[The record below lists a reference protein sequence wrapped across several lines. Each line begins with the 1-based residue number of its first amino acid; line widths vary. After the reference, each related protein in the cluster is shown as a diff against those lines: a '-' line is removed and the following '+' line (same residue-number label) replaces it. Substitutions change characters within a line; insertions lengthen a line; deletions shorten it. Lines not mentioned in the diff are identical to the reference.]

1 MQTTDQTCS
10 FESFG
15 LKQPILRA
23 IQEMGYQSP
32 TEIQVA
38 SISKLLAGGDVLGQA
53 QTGTG
58 KTAAFGLSFLSK
70 IDIENCVPQLLIL
83 TPTRELAIQV
93 ADALKA
99 YAKYLNNCH
108 VLPIYGGQNYDTQLR
123 ALRQGV
129 HIVVGTPGR
138 VIDHIKRGTLKLGA
152 LRFLVLDEADEMLKM
167 GFIDDVEVILEQV
180 PETRQTALFSATM
193 PPRIKNIADRYLKD
207 AEHIKIVDNKD
218 AVENIRQRFCAVK
231 GENKIMAVTR
241 LLESEA
247 HEGVIIFAS
256 TKVMTMELADKIRTA
271 GYPCEALN
279 GDIPQNKRE
288 IVINRFKQG
297 RFDVLVA
304 TDVAARGLDVDRV
317 THVINYDLPMNT
329 EVYVHRIGRTGRAGR
344 TGDAILLVRPSEV
357 RFVQMFERMTRK
369 TIEKM
374 ELPSLRDLC
383 EIRKTQF
390 LAKIQESITAN
401 AGDFPAYQGML
412 SAFQAESNLSWGD
425 IAASLAVMAAGKKSI
440 WAKDEPIERD
450 YAPKRDAFSGSRA
463 RLTDSPRGER
473 FERDASRGERSDR
486 RSERSSG
493 DRFGARRVPGERAF
507 SDRSG
512 PGRFDREGAS
522 FDRPSSDR
530 SSFGR
535 GASDRSERPRIRRP
549 MDADMTAFEIKV
561 GREHGASPR
570 HIVGAIANEAGINSS
585 HIGNITLHDTH
596 TTLYLSQEV
605 AAQVEASLSSAYLF
619 GQRLRLCKPSDSSNS
634 ESAEKPYSKPAERF
648 KPKSKV
654 TYKPK
659 RKEAE

>member
-1 MQTTDQTCS
+1 MQTTETGG

-23 IQEMGYQSP
+23 IQEMGYQTP
-32 TEIQVA
+32 TEIQMA
-38 SISKLLAGGDVLGQA
+38 SIPKLLAGGDVLGQA

-58 KTAAFGLSFLSK
+58 KTATFGLSFLSK
-70 IDIENCVPQLLIL
+70 IDVEDCSPQLLIL

-93 ADALKA
+93 ADALKD

-108 VLPIYGGQNYDTQLR
+108 ILPIYGGQNYATQLK

-129 HIVVGTPGR
+129 QIVVGTPGR
-138 VIDHIKRGTLKLGA
+138 IIDHIQRGTLKLGS

-167 GFIDDVEVILEQV
+167 GFIDDVEIILEQV

-193 PPRIKNIADRYLKD
+193 PPRIKNIADQYLRD
-207 AEHIKIVDNKD
+207 ATHIKIMDKKD
-218 AVENIRQRFCAVK
+218 SVENIRQRFCVVK
-231 GENKIMAVTR
+231 GENKMMAVTR
-241 LLESEA
+241 LLEAET
-247 HEGVIIFAS
+247 HEGVIIFAG
-256 TKVMTMELADKIRTA
+256 TKMMTMELADKIRTA

-369 TIEKM
+369 SIEKM
-374 ELPSLRDLC
+374 ELPTMRDLC
-383 EIRKTQF
+383 EIRKTKF
-390 LAKIQESITAN
+390 LAKIQENLTN
-401 AGDFPAYQGML
+401 ATEDFNAYQSML
-412 SAFQAESNLSWGD
+412 SAFQAESNLPWER

-440 WAKDEPIERD
+440 WAKEEPIERD
-450 YAPKRDAFSGSRA
+450 SAKRDAFAGSRA
-463 RLTDSPRGER
+463 RLSDSPREGR
-473 FERDASRGERSDR
+473 FDREAFRGERAER
-486 RSERSSG
+486 RSERSSAE
-493 DRFGARRVPGERAF
+493 RFSARRPA
-507 SDRSG
+507 SDRVFSE
-512 PGRFDREGAS
+512 RDDF
-522 FDRPSSDR
+522 SSDR
-530 SSFGR
+530 APARR
-535 GASDRSERPRIRRP
+535 GATERSERPRSRRP
-549 MDADMTAFEIKV
+549 MDANMVAYEIKV

-585 HIGNITLHDTH
+585 NIGNITLHDTH

-619 GQRLRLCKPSDSSNS
+619 GQRLRLCKPAGGSDR
-634 ESAEKPYSKPAERF
+634 AERSPDRSYERTSERERF
-648 KPKSKV
+648 RPKAK

>member
-1 MQTTDQTCS
+1 MQTTETCG

-23 IQEMGYQSP
+23 IQEMGYQTP
-32 TEIQVA
+32 TEIQMA
-38 SISKLLAGGDVLGQA
+38 SLPKLLAGGDVLGQA

-58 KTAAFGLSFLSK
+58 KTAAFGLSFLSQ
-70 IDIENCVPQLLIL
+70 IDVDDCSPQLLIL

-93 ADALKA
+93 ADALKD

-108 VLPIYGGQNYDTQLR
+108 ILPIYGGQNYATQLK

-129 HIVVGTPGR
+129 QIVVGTPGR
-138 VIDHIKRGTLKLGA
+138 VIDHIQRGTLKLGS

-167 GFIDDVEVILEQV
+167 GFIDDVEIILEQV

-193 PPRIKNIADRYLKD
+193 PPRIKNIADQYLRD
-207 AEHIKIVDNKD
+207 ATHIKIMDKKD
-218 AVENIRQRFCAVK
+218 SVENIRQRFCVVK
-231 GENKIMAVTR
+231 GENKMMAVTR
-241 LLESEA
+241 LLEAEA

-256 TKVMTMELADKIRTA
+256 TKMMTMELADKIRAA

-297 RFDVLVA
+297 RFDILVA

-357 RFVQMFERMTRK
+357 RYVQMFERMTRK
-369 TIEKM
+369 SIEKM
-374 ELPSLRDLC
+374 ELPTMRDLC
-383 EIRKTQF
+383 EIRKTKF
-390 LAKIQESITAN
+390 LAKIQENLTTEAEDL
-401 AGDFPAYQGML
+401 AAYQNML
-412 SAFQAESNLSWGD
+412 SSFQVESTLPWER
-425 IAASLAVMAAGKKSI
+425 IAASLAVMAVGKKSI
-440 WAKDEPIERD
+440 WAKDEPMEREF
-450 YAPKRDAFSGSRA
+450 APKRDAFSGSRA

-473 FERDASRGERSDR
+473 FDRDSFRGERSER
-486 RSERSSG
+486 RLERASGERSATRRMSG
-493 DRFGARRVPGERAF
+493 DR
-507 SDRSG
+507 DRSG
-512 PGRFDREGAS
+512 PGRFSDRDDAFSERFSAGRS
-522 FDRPSSDR
+522 FSERSDRPR
-530 SSFGR
+530 S
-535 GASDRSERPRIRRP
+535 RRAV
-549 MDADMTAFEIKV
+549 DADMTAFEIKV

-585 HIGNITLHDTH
+585 HIGNITLHDTY
-596 TTLYLSQEV
+596 TTLYLSKEV
-605 AAQVEASLSSAYLF
+605 AAQVEDSLSSAYLF
-619 GQRLRLCKPSDSSNS
+619 GQRLRLCKPSEKAGNYSDRS
-634 ESAEKPYSKPAERF
+634 ERVYDRPAEKF
-648 KPKSKV
+648 KPRSKTTFKS
-654 TYKPK
+654 K